1 MSWIIWAIIAMAV
14 CSLAQS
20 FFSYLKARHG
30 LTKGASRKQLAEM
43 QQQLTDIQQ
52 HLGKMDERVADLT
65 MLVGDAAQHWLPPA
79 GGTSAE
85 ER

>member
-1 MSWIIWAIIAMAV
+1 MSWIIWAIITMGG

-43 QQQLTDIQQ
+43 QRQLTDIQE

-65 MLVGDAAQHWLPPA
+65 LLMGDVARHRLPPESGA
-79 GGTSAE
+79 SD
-85 ER
+85 

>member
-43 QQQLTDIQQ
+43 
-52 HLGKMDERVADLT
+52 
-65 MLVGDAAQHWLPPA
+65 
-79 GGTSAE
+79 
-85 ER
+85 